1 MFTLSLY
8 KLPITGPKTRL
19 PPAPAGVSLLRPVA
33 RHHRGVLNALQKHDG
48 REEKQAVRGAR
59 GLGVRPCEEQ
69 NVLLALCYMLA
80 WQQ

>member
-8 KLPITGPKTRL
+8 KLPITGPRTRPL
-19 PPAPAGVSLLRPVA
+19 PPLPVSLLRPVA
-33 RHHRGVLNALQKHDG
+33 WHHQGVLNALQKHDG